1 MFMSS
6 SMKAAIHLGPN
17 HLANLEVFKNTNF
30 EEIQSLFNVT
40 QNLILEHL
48 KKFWMW
54 IRLTVHLFHGRD
66 QYCPTI
72 KWSSGQK
79 RKCVSTQIP
88 FYLWEGWMTA
98 KMRLQDGKVKWN
110 IFPGFSS
117 LQILQEIQNDS
128 RRRNIEPEKITDR
141 IIFCVSVQWHRLDK
155 KRKWWNLYF
164 EFGKSH
170 GIREEILARTLDVL
184 GPGSEKKWY
193 GTLSYTPEGKWDSR
207 FKGTGH
213 PVLKS
218 ISDLRR
224 GILKKKNGRDTIHF
238 NADASNTELTFRN
251 IHSVSQLSIHGA
263 VANWCEQFG
272 LTEKEEG
279 KERQK
284 ESVIKGVLTSVKSQ
298 EVKLL
303 VSRPKRVSGSS
314 LREKNQDFESL
325 TQGNSQGFANLHCS
339 GTGYHLG
346 WITKLDL
353 TRTTVLGRSFHY
365 AENTRFLEWTHNP
378 ECLQQFLEEQ
388 LLDQSL
394 ESRSWKFLT
403 KMDLKL
409 QFHDPTVRNGHLM
422 FWFTEERV
430 CSWKKSTF
438 PMPYSDPVQNYS
450 LNFRKQKERNVRS
463 TVSSHTSNKDTGAN
477 SQHSSQPSV
486 PFHAKNHS
494 YERERERESGRL
506 FLSMIRIEE
515 FSQYRSPKWLQEWC
529 VIMIKMND
537 NLTPQFIG
545 TR

>member
-1 MFMSS
+1 
-6 SMKAAIHLGPN
+6 
-17 HLANLEVFKNTNF
+17 
-30 EEIQSLFNVT
+30 
-40 QNLILEHL
+40 
-48 KKFWMW
+48 MW

-88 FYLWEGWMTA
+88 FYLWEGWTTA
-98 KMRLQDGKVKWN
+98 KMWLQDGKVKWN
-110 IFPGFSS
+110 IFIIADSS
-117 LQILQEIQNDS
+117 RD
-128 RRRNIEPEKITDR
+128 PEWFAKTEHRTWKIHR
-141 IIFCVSVQWHRLDK
+141 SYHLCVSVQWHRLDK

-170 GIREEILARTLDVL
+170 EILEEILAKTLDVL
-184 GPGSEKKWY
+184 GRGLEKKWY
-193 GTLSYTPEGKWDSR
+193 ATLSYTPEGKWDSG

-218 ISDLRR
+218 ISALRR

-272 LTEKEEG
+272 LTEEEAG

-314 LREKNQDFESL
+314 LREKNRTSSRWHRQFTRVCELALFRHQVSPGDEL
-325 TQGNSQGFANLHCS
+325 
-339 GTGYHLG
+339 
-346 WITKLDL
+346 TKLDL
-353 TRTTVLGRSFHY
+353 TRTTVLGRSFYY

-378 ECLQQFLEEQ
+378 ESLQQFLEEQ
-388 LLDQSL
+388 ILDQSL
-394 ESRSWKFLT
+394 KSRSWKFLT
-403 KMDLKL
+403 KTDLKL

-422 FWFTEERV
+422 LWFTEDRV

-450 LNFRKQKERNVRS
+450 LNFRKQKERNVRPI
-463 TVSSHTSNKDTGAN
+463 VSSHTSNKDTGAN
-477 SQHSSQPSV
+477 SQLSFQPSV

-494 YERERERESGRL
+494 YEREKVEGYSCQW
-506 FLSMIRIEE
+506 F
-515 FSQYRSPKWLQEWC
+515 
-529 VIMIKMND
+529 V
-537 NLTPQFIG
+537 
-545 TR
+545 